1 VSSKAYLAA
10 RDVVPAPYTDREY
23 KLVEALEEALDDQHV
38 HDECRERLKDAVDEL
53 AKADAS
59 RLREA
64 PEAEANLV
72 KARRLLED
80 RRHREPLVPP
90 GQYSSSVRYKHFVAD
105 REVTDLL
112 EQLLD
117 EVEAYRKLAGVTS

>member
-1 VSSKAYLAA
+1 MSSKAYLEA
-10 RDVVPAPYTDREY
+10 RAVVDAPYTEREER
-23 KLVEALEEALDDQHV
+23 LVEALQAALDDHV

-64 PEAEANLV
+64 PEAEVNLF
-72 KARRLLED
+72 KAKRLVED
-80 RRHREPLVPP
+80 RRHGEPTYNVEH
-90 GQYSSSVRYKHFVAD
+90 GGRYDQMLKD